1 MSELQREKSDLE
13 SRLEEEQDEVE
24 QLLAKQRHSISQL
37 GNVQHQLSE
46 ANFKVE
52 ELEQDKQSFENKVS

>member
-24 QLLAKQRHSISQL
+24 QLLAKQRQSISQL

-52 ELEQDKQSFENKVS
+52 ELEQDKQSLENKVS